1 MRPRTLLLILLG
13 LGLGLGLGRGRL
25 PGPTA
30 PGRALAAI
38 PVSPATPAAAS
49 GPHPSDAASARR
61 LPPTVRTPST
71 ALGDAAALRV
81 WRAAPGLGEATGSAR
96 VRLRPRA
103 APGGGV
109 ILAGGGRL
117 CLPRGPARPLCVLLR
132 VLLRARLAAAPAL
145 VHLRL
150 SARRGRL
157 SLLWSTAL
165 PRALGRPEWTFWLVP
180 LRPAGPRRPRRS
192 TSDLPAAGPRPSAGF
207 VAQTECPTDGPTP
220 VVLEAVSSDGPQAIQ
235 SSVSCQVSPDEPCA
249 ITMVKINRNKDDEP
263 LVLTRKMEAT
273 LNATY
278 KYNCPYST
286 LIVSYWQVFSV
297 PSVNDL
303 PRWYR
308 PLDIPITK
316 SGRAPTFLHIPPK
329 SLTWGVYVI
338 RFVVDVY
345 ANRNWPQASASD
357 FMYVSIV
364 RSDLE
369 AVIPGGPN
377 ITIKFT
383 DQLVLDGTGSS
394 DPDSDNPSEGLL
406 FSWYCTTDPKN
417 YQGYKITVMS
427 NSVCTP
433 KQTNLNWKE
442 APGPVLTLQP
452 GTLKGGGVYF
462 FRMVIRKGDRKAYVD
477 RKVHVLKGPVPTA
490 NISCIENCDAVLG
503 ISARFSLFLNCTTC
517 STSQDVYKWTILS
530 SLGDEVNF
538 DWAKHTTTGRNG
550 AHLSIKA
557 FALKDF
563 PEAKFWASVH
573 LASWSGH
580 NVDLKHPFVIN
591 HVPETGECSIN
602 PATGVAFVTRFV
614 IRCSNFKD
622 ENFPLTYK
630 MVVSDLYGLGQISSV
645 KENTLGAILYMG
657 NESTSPPSFLP
668 VGVLANHYAMKISVQ
683 VYDSLGAFSQATL
696 FATVHAPTDEI
707 SAKGVLDRL
716 FNFTMGPNS
725 SLSTLLD
732 SQEFLPAGYLIYIAA
747 SVLNNMKPE
756 LSLEADKARLREYL
770 VNQTFILP
778 NSTLVEISQV
788 VMSVTELTQTTAGF
802 TRMAQKL
809 ATVRI
814 WLANRA
820 LQQSGQNDAHVH
832 SEQIETVSTGI
843 LTTLSN
849 ILKLTVSYE
858 VVDEPFYV
866 LESLADTVLE
876 GKVPGNETTAM
887 TASSLNVYVRKT
899 ERWDV
904 TDIFRDEKSS
914 RNYFRPMLNVSSIP
928 SLHENALISTMFCE
942 FADDPFPWMN
952 EQESC
957 SAEVVGFRMTGTTPD
972 GDVVEIMPDVAEV
985 YIARKNLSFAAFNL
999 TVGPESETGGADE
1012 SLKRTTGEFRVEVDS
1027 SVVKELLVHIVT
1039 QVTVLFTVFVYAGS
1053 EITPT
1058 ALVATFLVP
1067 HDIPPMTNQSDLFDS
1082 ACAVREARVVCLP
1095 ASLLQVIAQR
1105 GGSSECTLIIALQA
1119 PRFVMTANDKL
1130 VRIALFSAH
1139 CLDMYGIQSDWR
1151 EDTCV
1156 LGERTTWLR
1165 VHCICQ
1171 STRRVRRQLD
1181 LIKQASRHLQTHFL
1195 TAIVIVLP
1203 NAVDLRLEVI
1213 KNVTHNPVTL
1223 FTVLFI
1229 MLMYII
1235 LAFWALHRD
1244 DMDQYLRQH
1253 VIILLDNDPYDKVC
1267 YLVTVFTGSRYR
1279 AGTRA
1284 DVFIQL
1290 MGTEGASDVHCLSHP
1305 YFATLYRGG
1314 INTFLLTTK
1323 RDLGDIHSIRVWHNN
1338 EGKSPSW
1345 YLSRVKVENLFSRH
1359 IWLFLCREWL
1369 CIDTSLDRTLR
1380 VTDPDQPI
1388 DRKDYFLIESAY
1400 RMGRDHLWF
1409 SIFSTIIDSP
1419 FNRLQ
1424 RLSCC
1429 LAVLMASLLCNIM
1442 FFNLDRPE
1450 NLASGEGSYVR
1461 SMMIG
1466 LESVLITLPLQI
1478 LIIFLFT
1485 YSQREPRVTLE
1496 KVSPRK
1502 TSSMELENLYWEEF
1516 LRRWY
1521 ARESGDSSIK
1531 GPLEP
1536 PTGKRP
1542 RLQKTAQALSATRH
1556 QPKKKESRDSRTQAT
1571 NINASNANTNNNQNV
1586 PSGEPPSH
1594 AGPTLEL
1601 KEKSSFILPS
1611 WCLHIAWL
1619 LVFATSIMSS
1629 FFIIFYG
1636 LTYGY
1641 EKSMDWLFASFC
1653 SFCLSVFL
1661 VQTCKIILLSGFRSS
1676 SPKYCK
1682 NLSWESQFRYTEIE
1696 LQSTLS
1702 PEEMQRR
1709 QEQIMELRRSR
1720 MYQPLTED
1728 EILIFKRKRAIKRR
1742 AFLFLCCVLT
1752 HFIFLALLLRLV
1764 ALLRHTDSS
1773 YYNQFVR
1780 DRFSV
1785 DLGSVTKLE
1794 DIYRWLSS
1802 VLVPLVHHDP
1812 NPAFLPDSSS
1822 KILGLP
1828 LLRQVRARPGEK
1840 LCLPASFAQTSMG
1853 REIHC
1858 HPSYGTDPEDT
1869 RSYSS
1874 LWNNVLKRPED
1885 KNTNG
1890 FTYKPPEKIWG
1901 YVSHGLS
1908 HTYGSGGYAF
1918 YFFPEQQPFNSTVRL
1933 RELQSSEWLDEK
1945 TWAVILELTTFNPDV
1960 SLFCSISVVFE
1971 ASQLGVVN
1979 TSLSVHSF
1987 SLADFDRETS
1997 AETYL
2002 YVAILIFFLAYVVD
2016 EGYIIMQ
2023 ERASYVRSVYNLLNF
2038 ALKCIFTVLIVLFL
2052 RKHFLATGIIRF
2064 YLSHPEDF
2072 IPFHA
2077 VSQVD
2082 HAMRIILGFLLF
2094 LTILKTLRY
2103 SRIFYDVRLAQRAIQ
2118 AALPG
2123 ICHMALVVSVYFF
2136 VFMVIG
2142 SLVFGQHEWN
2152 YSNLIHGMQTIFSY
2166 CVPAFQNTEFSNNR
2180 VLGVLFLSS
2189 FVLVMICVL
2198 INLFRAVILSTYEK
2212 MKQPVYEEPSE
2223 EAEAM
2228 TYLCHKLRAMFRFL
2242 TFQPRDKDE
2251 PEFFVNMLYGQP
2263 EKNSRR
2269 YLGLKTRNIKGK
2281 KMVYLVV

>member
-1 MRPRTLLLILLG
+1 MKSFIQMVHLDLT
-13 LGLGLGLGRGRL
+13 
-25 PGPTA
+25 
-30 PGRALAAI
+30 AI
-38 PVSPATPAAAS
+38 PDSRATATPESGLRRPDPASIRRPPPAARTR
-49 GPHPSDAASARR
+49 GP
-61 LPPTVRTPST
+61 
-71 ALGDAAALRV
+71 ALGDAAALRA
-81 WRAAPGLGEATGSAR
+81 WRAAPGLGEPAGSAR
-96 VRLRPRA
+96 VHLRPRA

-157 SLLWSTAL
+157 SLLWRTAL

-192 TSDLPAAGPRPSAGF
+192 TSDLPAARPRPSAGF
-207 VAQTECPTDGPTP
+207 VAQTQCPTDGPTP
-220 VVLEAVSSDGPQAIQ
+220 VVLEALTSDGPQAIQ
-235 SSVSCQVSPDEPCA
+235 SSVSCQVSPEVPCE
-249 ITMVKINRNKDDEP
+249 ITMVKINRNKDGEP

-278 KYNCPYST
+278 KYNCVYST

-297 PSVNDL
+297 NSVKDL
-303 PRWYR
+303 PQWYR

-316 SGRAPTFLHIPPK
+316 SGRVPTFLHIPPK
-329 SLTWGVYVI
+329 SLTWGVYVM

-345 ANRNWPQASASD
+345 ANRNRPQASASD

-369 AVIPGGPN
+369 AVIAGGPN

-383 DQLVLDGTGSS
+383 DQLVLDGSGSS
-394 DPDSDNPSEGLL
+394 DPDSDSPSQGLR

-417 YQGYKITVMS
+417 YQGHKITVMS

-433 KQTNLNWKE
+433 KHTNLNWKE
-442 APGPVLTLQP
+442 ASGPVLTLQP
-452 GTLKGGGVYF
+452 GTLKGG
-462 FRMVIRKGDRKAYVD
+462 
-477 RKVHVLKGPVPTA
+477 
-490 NISCIENCDAVLG
+490 
-503 ISARFSLFLNCTTC
+503 
-517 STSQDVYKWTILS
+517 
-530 SLGDEVNF
+530 
-538 DWAKHTTTGRNG
+538 
-550 AHLSIKA
+550 
-557 FALKDF
+557 
-563 PEAKFWASVH
+563 
-573 LASWSGH
+573 
-580 NVDLKHPFVIN
+580 
-591 HVPETGECSIN
+591 
-602 PATGVAFVTRFV
+602 
-614 IRCSNFKD
+614 
-622 ENFPLTYK
+622 
-630 MVVSDLYGLGQISSV
+630 
-645 KENTLGAILYMG
+645 
-657 NESTSPPSFLP
+657 
-668 VGVLANHYAMKISVQ
+668 
-683 VYDSLGAFSQATL
+683 
-696 FATVHAPTDEI
+696 
-707 SAKGVLDRL
+707 
-716 FNFTMGPNS
+716 
-725 SLSTLLD
+725 
-732 SQEFLPAGYLIYIAA
+732 
-747 SVLNNMKPE
+747 
-756 LSLEADKARLREYL
+756 
-770 VNQTFILP
+770 
-778 NSTLVEISQV
+778 
-788 VMSVTELTQTTAGF
+788 
-802 TRMAQKL
+802 
-809 ATVRI
+809 
-814 WLANRA
+814 
-820 LQQSGQNDAHVH
+820 
-832 SEQIETVSTGI
+832 
-843 LTTLSN
+843 
-849 ILKLTVSYE
+849 
-858 VVDEPFYV
+858 
-866 LESLADTVLE
+866 
-876 GKVPGNETTAM
+876 
-887 TASSLNVYVRKT
+887 
-899 ERWDV
+899 
-904 TDIFRDEKSS
+904 
-914 RNYFRPMLNVSSIP
+914 
-928 SLHENALISTMFCE
+928 
-942 FADDPFPWMN
+942 DDPFPWMN
-952 EQESC
+952 DQESC

-985 YIARKNLSFAAFNL
+985 YIARKNLSFASFNL
-999 TVGPESETGGADE
+999 TVGPESETEGADE
-1012 SLKRTTGEFRVEVDS
+1012 SLKRTTGKFRVEVDS

-1039 QVTVLFTVFVYAGS
+1039 EVTVLFTVLVYAGS
-1053 EITPT
+1053 EISPT

-1105 GGSSECTLIIALQA
+1105 GGSSECTLVIALQA
-1119 PRFVMTANDKL
+1119 PRFVMAANDKL

-1156 LGERTTWLR
+1156 LGERTTWRR

-1195 TAIVIVLP
+1195 TTNVIVVP
-1203 NAVDLRLEVI
+1203 NPVDLRLEVI
-1213 KNVTHNPVTL
+1213 TSVTRNYVTL

-1235 LAFWALHRD
+1235 LAFWSLLQD
-1244 DMDQYLRQH
+1244 ETDQYLRLH

-1284 DVFIQL
+1284 DVFMQL

-1305 YFATLYRGG
+1305 HFTTLYRGG

-1369 CIDTSLDRTLR
+1369 CIDTSLDRTFL

-1388 DRKDYFLIESAY
+1388 NRKDYFLIESAY

-1409 SIFSTIIDSP
+1409 SIFSTIIDTP

-1429 LAVLMASLLCNIM
+1429 LAMLMASLLCNIM
-1442 FFNLDRPE
+1442 FFNLNRTE
-1450 NLASGEGSYVR
+1450 GMASGEGSYVR

-1466 LESVLITLPLQI
+1466 LESVLIALPLQM

-1496 KVSPRK
+1496 TVSPR
-1502 TSSMELENLYWEEF
+1502 SDSLEQEHAHWQEF
-1516 LRRWY
+1516 LKKWHVE
-1521 ARESGDSSIK
+1521 ESAHVPTKKAS
-1531 GPLEP
+1531 EP
-1536 PTGKRP
+1536 PTGKRSRAP
-1542 RLQKTAQALSATRH
+1542 KAAKALTTIGRRQKKGQRTVT
-1556 QPKKKESRDSRTQAT
+1556 RTQGQ
-1571 NINASNANTNNNQNV
+1571 NKNASNANTNNNQV
-1586 PSGEPPSH
+1586 VASTEPSPQ
-1594 AGPTLEL
+1594 AGPVEP
-1601 KEKSSFILPS
+1601 KEKSRVVLPPCCLYVA
-1611 WCLHIAWL
+1611 WCL
-1619 LVFATSIMSS
+1619 VFVTSSISS

-1636 LTYGY
+1636 LSYSY

-1653 SFCLSVFL
+1653 SFCLSVLL
-1661 VQTCKIILLSGFRSS
+1661 VQPCKIILLSGFRAGRR
-1676 SPKYCK
+1676 KYCK
-1682 NLSWESQFRYTEIE
+1682 NLSWTSKYRYIEIE
-1696 LQSTLS
+1696 LHGTMNR
-1702 PEEMQRR
+1702 EERKRR
-1709 QEQIMELRRSR
+1709 HQMIMELRRSR

-1728 EILIFKRKRAIKRR
+1728 EILIFKRKKAIKRR
-1742 AFLFLCCVLT
+1742 AFLFLCYVLT
-1752 HFIFLALLLRLV
+1752 HFIFLALLLSLV
-1764 ALLRHTDSS
+1764 ALLRHTDSF

-1794 DIYRWLSS
+1794 DIYRWLNS
-1802 VLVPLVHHDP
+1802 VLVPLVHNDP
-1812 NPAFLPDSSS
+1812 NPAILPDSSS
-1822 KILGLP
+1822 KVLGLP
-1828 LLRQVRARPGEK
+1828 LLRQVRARPGDK
-1840 LCLPASFAQTSMG
+1840 LCLPANFAQTSMG

-1869 RSYSS
+1869 RSYSG
-1874 LWNNVLKRPED
+1874 LWNKVLKRPED
-1885 KNTNG
+1885 KNTDG

-1901 YVSHGLS
+1901 YVSHGLL

-1933 RELQSSEWLDEK
+1933 RELQSSEWLDEQ

-1997 AETYL
+1997 AEIYL

-2038 ALKCIFTVLIVLFL
+2038 ALKCIFTVLIVLFF

-2136 VFMVIG
+2136 VYMAFG
-2142 SLVFGQHEWN
+2142 YLAFGQHEWN
-2152 YSNLIHGMQTIFSY
+2152 YSNLIHATQTIFSY
-2166 CVPAFQNTEFSNNR
+2166 CVSAFQSTEFSNNR

-2189 FVLVMICVL
+2189 FMLVMICIL
-2198 INLFRAVILSTYEK
+2198 INLFQAVILSAYEE
-2212 MKQPVYEEPSE
+2212 MKQPVYEEPSD

-2228 TYLCHKLRAMFRFL
+2228 TYLCRKLRAMFRFL
-2242 TFQPRDKDE
+2242 TFQPRDEDE

>member
-1 MRPRTLLLILLG
+1 MRPRPELLLLLLALDMG
-13 LGLGLGLGRGRL
+13 LDLSPL
-25 PGPTA
+25 PRPASPPT
-30 PGRALAAI
+30 ALAAI
-38 PVSPATPAAAS
+38 PISRETASPEA
-49 GPHPSDAASARR
+49 GPCRPDAASAHC
-61 LPPTVRTPST
+61 PPPAAGTRGP
-71 ALGDAAALRV
+71 ALGDAAALRA
-81 WRAAPGLGEATGSAR
+81 WRAAPGLGEPAGSAR
-96 VRLRPRA
+96 VHLRPRA

-109 ILAGGGRL
+109 ILA
-117 CLPRGPARPLCVLLR
+117 VLR

-157 SLLWSTAL
+157 SLLWRTAL

-207 VAQTECPTDGPTP
+207 VAQTQCPTDGPTP
-220 VVLEAVSSDGPQAIQ
+220 VVLEALTSDGPQAIQ
-235 SSVSCQVSPDEPCA
+235 SSVSCQVSPEAPCE
-249 ITMVKINRNKDDEP
+249 ITMVKINRNKDGEP

-278 KYNCPYST
+278 KYNCPKSM
-286 LIVSYWQVFSV
+286 LIVSYWQVYSV
-297 PSVNDL
+297 PSVKDL
-303 PRWYR
+303 PLWYR
-308 PLDIPITK
+308 PLDIPIMK
-316 SGRAPTFLHIPPK
+316 SGRVPTFLHIPPK
-329 SLTWGVYVI
+329 SLTWGVYVM
-338 RFVVDVY
+338 RFVVDIY
-345 ANRNWPQASASD
+345 MNPNRPQASASD

-377 ITIKFT
+377 RTIKFT

-394 DPDSDNPSEGLL
+394 DPDSDNPSQGLH

-417 YQGYKITVMS
+417 YQGHKITVMS
-427 NSVCTP
+427 NSVCAP
-433 KQTNLNWKE
+433 QQTNLNWKE
-442 APGPVLTLQP
+442 ASGPVLTLQP

-462 FRMVIRKGDRKAYVD
+462 IRMVIRKGDRRAHVD
-477 RKVHVLKGPVPTA
+477 KKVHVLKGPAPA
-490 NISCIENCDAVLG
+490 AYISCIENCDAVLG
-503 ISARFSLFLNCTTC
+503 ISARFSLFLHCTNG
-517 STSQDVYKWTILS
+517 STSHDAYKWSILS

-538 DWAKHTTTGRNG
+538 DWVKHTTTGRNG

-591 HVPETGECSIN
+591 YVPETGECSIN
-602 PATGVAFVTRFV
+602 PSTGVAFVTRFV

-622 ENFPLTYK
+622 KNIPLTYK
-630 MVVSDLYGLGQISSV
+630 MVVSDLYGFGQISSV
-645 KENTLGAILYMG
+645 RENTLGAILYLG

-668 VGVLANHYAMKISVQ
+668 VGVLANRYAMKIFVQ

-696 FATVHAPTDEI
+696 YATVHAPTDKI
-707 SAKGVLDRL
+707 SVKGVLDRL

-788 VMSVTELTQTTAGF
+788 VMSVTKLTQTTAGF
-802 TRMAQKL
+802 TRLAQKL

-820 LQQSGQNDAHVH
+820 LQQSRQSDAHVR
-832 SEQIETVSTGI
+832 SEEVETVSTGI

-904 TDIFRDEKSS
+904 TDIFMNEKSS
-914 RNYFRPMLNVSSIP
+914 RNYFHPTVNVSNIP
-928 SLHENALISTMFCE
+928 TLPENAPISTMFCE

-952 EQESC
+952 DQESC

-999 TVGPESETGGADE
+999 TVGPESETEGADE

-1039 QVTVLFTVFVYAGS
+1039 EVTVLFTVLVYAGS

-1105 GGSSECTLIIALQA
+1105 GGSPECTLVIALQA
-1119 PRFVMTANDKL
+1119 PRFVLAASDKL

-1156 LGERTTWLR
+1156 LGERTTWRR

-1171 STRRVRRQLD
+1171 RARRVRRQLD
-1181 LIKQASRHLQTHFL
+1181 LIKLPTMHVQTHFL
-1195 TAIVIVLP
+1195 MAIVTVVP
-1203 NAVDLRLEVI
+1203 NPVDLRLEVI
-1213 KNVTHNPVTL
+1213 TSVTRNYVTL
-1223 FTVLFI
+1223 VTVLFI

-1235 LAFWALHRD
+1235 LAFWALLRD
-1244 DMDQYLRQH
+1244 ETDQYLRLH
-1253 VIILLDNDPYDKVC
+1253 VIMLLDNDPYDKVC
-1267 YLVTVFTGSRYR
+1267 YLVTIFTGSRYR
-1279 AGTRA
+1279 ARTRA
-1284 DVFIQL
+1284 DVFMQL
-1290 MGTEGASDVHCLSHP
+1290 MGTDGASDVHCLSHP
-1305 YFATLYRGG
+1305 HFTTFYRGG

-1369 CIDTSLDRTLR
+1369 CIDTSLDRTFR

-1388 DRKDYFLIESAY
+1388 NRKDYFLIESAY

-1429 LAVLMASLLCNIM
+1429 LAMLMASLLCNIM
-1442 FFNLDRPE
+1442 FFNLDRADE
-1450 NLASGEGSYVR
+1450 MASGEGSYVR

-1466 LESVLITLPLQI
+1466 LESVLITLPLQM

-1496 KVSPRK
+1496 TVSPR
-1502 TSSMELENLYWEEF
+1502 TDSLEQEHAHWEEF
-1516 LRRWY
+1516 LKKWHVE
-1521 ARESGDSSIK
+1521 ESAHAPTKEAS
-1531 GPLEP
+1531 EP

-1542 RLQKTAQALSATRH
+1542 RAPKAAKALTTIGRQQKKGQSTVT
-1556 QPKKKESRDSRTQAT
+1556 RTQGQ
-1571 NINASNANTNNNQNV
+1571 NKNASNANTNNNQFV
-1586 PSGEPPSH
+1586 ASTEPSSQ
-1594 AGPTLEL
+1594 AGPVEL
-1601 KEKSSFILPS
+1601 KEKSRVVLPPC
-1611 WCLHIAWL
+1611 CLYVAWF
-1619 LVFATSIMSS
+1619 LVFATSGVSS
-1629 FFIIFYG
+1629 FFIVFYG
-1636 LTYGY
+1636 LNYCY

-1653 SFCLSVFL
+1653 SFCLSVLL
-1661 VQTCKIILLSGFRSS
+1661 VQPCKIILLSGFRAGR
-1676 SPKYCK
+1676 PKYCK
-1682 NLSWESQFRYTEIE
+1682 NLSWTSKYRYIEIE
-1696 LQSTLS
+1696 FQGAMNRK
-1702 PEEMQRR
+1702 ERKRR
-1709 QEQIMELRRSR
+1709 HQQILELRRSR

-1728 EILIFKRKRAIKRR
+1728 EILIFKRKKAIKRR
-1742 AFLFLCCVLT
+1742 AFLFLCYVLT

-1764 ALLRHTDSS
+1764 ALLRHTDSF

-1794 DIYRWLSS
+1794 DIYRWLNS
-1802 VLVPLVHHDP
+1802 VLVPLVHNDP

-1828 LLRQVRARPGEK
+1828 LLRQVRARPGDK
-1840 LCLPASFAQTSMG
+1840 LCLPANFAQTSMG

-1869 RSYSS
+1869 RSYSG
-1874 LWNNVLKRPED
+1874 LWNKVLKRPED

-1901 YVSHGLS
+1901 YVSHGLL

-1933 RELQSSEWLDEK
+1933 RELQSSEWLDEN

-1997 AETYL
+1997 AEIYL
-2002 YVAILIFFLAYVVD
+2002 YVAILIFFVAYVVD

-2038 ALKCIFTVLIVLFL
+2038 ALKCIFTVLIVLFF

-2136 VFMVIG
+2136 VYMAFG
-2142 SLVFGQHEWN
+2142 YLVFGQHEWN
-2152 YSNLIHGMQTIFSY
+2152 YSNLIHATQTIFSY
-2166 CVPAFQNTEFSNNR
+2166 CVSAFQNTEFSNNR

-2189 FVLVMICVL
+2189 FMLVMICIL
-2198 INLFRAVILSTYEK
+2198 INLFQAVILSAYEE
-2212 MKQPVYEEPSE
+2212 MKQPVYEEPSD

-2228 TYLCHKLRAMFRFL
+2228 TYLCRKLRAMFRFL

-2263 EKNSRR
+2263 EKKSRR

>member
-1 MRPRTLLLILLG
+1 MRPRPDLLLLLLALDMG
-13 LGLGLGLGRGRL
+13 LDHSPLRR
-25 PGPTA
+25 PTA
-30 PGRALAAI
+30 PPAALATI
-38 PVSPATPAAAS
+38 PISRATATPES
-49 GPHPSDAASARR
+49 GLRRQDPASARR
-61 LPPTVRTPST
+61 PPPAARTRGP
-71 ALGDAAALRV
+71 ALGDAAALRA
-81 WRAAPGLGEATGSAR
+81 WRAAPGLGEPAGSAR
-96 VRLRPRA
+96 VHLRPRA

-157 SLLWSTAL
+157 SLLWRTAL

-207 VAQTECPTDGPTP
+207 VAQTQCPTDGPTP
-220 VVLEAVSSDGPQAIQ
+220 VVLEALTSDGPQAIQ
-235 SSVSCQVSPDEPCA
+235 SSVSCQVSPEVPCE
-249 ITMVKINRNKDDEP
+249 ITMVKINRNKDGEP

-278 KYNCPYST
+278 KYNCPKST
-286 LIVSYWQVFSV
+286 LIVSYWQLYSV
-297 PSVNDL
+297 PSVKDL
-303 PRWYR
+303 PLWYR
-308 PLDIPITK
+308 PLDIPIMK
-316 SGRAPTFLHIPPK
+316 SGRVPTFLHIPPK
-329 SLTWGVYVI
+329 SLPWGVYVM
-338 RFVVDVY
+338 RFVVDIYVNP
-345 ANRNWPQASASD
+345 NRPQASASD

-369 AVIPGGPN
+369 AVIAGGPN

-383 DQLVLDGTGSS
+383 DQLILDGTGSS
-394 DPDSDNPSEGLL
+394 DPDSDSPSRGLR

-417 YQGYKITVMS
+417 YQGHKITVMS

-442 APGPVLTLQP
+442 ASGPVLTLQP

-462 FRMVIRKGDRKAYVD
+462 FRMVIRKGDRKAHVD
-477 RKVHVLKGPVPTA
+477 RKVHVLKGPAPA
-490 NISCIENCDAVLG
+490 AYISCIENCDAVLG
-503 ISARFSLFLNCTTC
+503 ISARFSLFLNCTTG
-517 STSQDVYKWTILS
+517 STSQDEYKWSILS
-530 SLGDEVNF
+530 SLGGEVNF

-573 LASWSGH
+573 LATWSGH

-622 ENFPLTYK
+622 KNIPLTYK
-630 MVVSDLYGLGQISSV
+630 MVVSDLYGFGQISSV
-645 KENTLGAILYMG
+645 KENTLGAILYLG
-657 NESTSPPSFLP
+657 NEPTSPPSFLP

-696 FATVHAPTDEI
+696 YATVHAPTDKI

-716 FNFTMGPNS
+716 FNFTMGSNS

-820 LQQSGQNDAHVH
+820 LQQSRQKDSHVR

-904 TDIFRDEKSS
+904 TDIFENEKNSQ
-914 RNYFRPMLNVSSIP
+914 RYFRPMLNVSNIP
-928 SLHENALISTMFCE
+928 SLPENAPISTMFCE

-952 EQESC
+952 DQESC

-985 YIARKNLSFAAFNL
+985 YIARKNLSFASFNL
-999 TVGPESETGGADE
+999 TVGPESETEGADE
-1012 SLKRTTGEFRVEVDS
+1012 SLKRTTGKFRVEVDS

-1039 QVTVLFTVFVYAGS
+1039 EVTVLFTVLVYAGS
-1053 EITPT
+1053 EISPT

-1105 GGSSECTLIIALQA
+1105 GGSSECTLVIALQA
-1119 PRFVMTANDKL
+1119 PRFVMAANDKL

-1156 LGERTTWLR
+1156 LGERTTWRR

-1195 TAIVIVLP
+1195 TTNVIVVP
-1203 NAVDLRLEVI
+1203 NPVDLRLEVI
-1213 KNVTHNPVTL
+1213 TSVTRNYVTL

-1235 LAFWALHRD
+1235 LAFWSLLQD
-1244 DMDQYLRQH
+1244 ETDQYLRLH

-1284 DVFIQL
+1284 DVFMQL

-1305 YFATLYRGG
+1305 HFTTLYRGG

-1369 CIDTSLDRTLR
+1369 CIDTSLDRTFL

-1388 DRKDYFLIESAY
+1388 NRKDYFLIESAY

-1409 SIFSTIIDSP
+1409 SIFSTIIDTP

-1429 LAVLMASLLCNIM
+1429 LAMLMASLLCNIM
-1442 FFNLDRPE
+1442 FFNLNRTE
-1450 NLASGEGSYVR
+1450 GMASGEGSYVR

-1466 LESVLITLPLQI
+1466 LESVLIALPLQM

-1496 KVSPRK
+1496 TVSPR
-1502 TSSMELENLYWEEF
+1502 SDSLEQEHAHWQEF
-1516 LRRWY
+1516 LKKWHVE
-1521 ARESGDSSIK
+1521 ESAHVPTKKAS
-1531 GPLEP
+1531 EP
-1536 PTGKRP
+1536 PTGKRSRAP
-1542 RLQKTAQALSATRH
+1542 KAAKALTTIGRRQKKGQRTVT
-1556 QPKKKESRDSRTQAT
+1556 RTQGQ
-1571 NINASNANTNNNQNV
+1571 NKNASNANTNNNQV
-1586 PSGEPPSH
+1586 VASTEPSPQ
-1594 AGPTLEL
+1594 AGPVEP
-1601 KEKSSFILPS
+1601 KEKSRVVLPPCCLYVA
-1611 WCLHIAWL
+1611 WCL
-1619 LVFATSIMSS
+1619 VFVTSSISS

-1636 LTYGY
+1636 LSYSY

-1653 SFCLSVFL
+1653 SFCLSVLL
-1661 VQTCKIILLSGFRSS
+1661 VQPCKIILLSGFRAGRR
-1676 SPKYCK
+1676 KYCK
-1682 NLSWESQFRYTEIE
+1682 NLSWTSKYRYIEIE
-1696 LQSTLS
+1696 LHGTMNR
-1702 PEEMQRR
+1702 EERKRR
-1709 QEQIMELRRSR
+1709 HQMIMELRRSR

-1728 EILIFKRKRAIKRR
+1728 EILIFKRKKAIKRR
-1742 AFLFLCCVLT
+1742 AFLFLCYVLT
-1752 HFIFLALLLRLV
+1752 HFIFLALLLSLV
-1764 ALLRHTDSS
+1764 ALLRHTDSF

-1794 DIYRWLSS
+1794 DIYRWLNS
-1802 VLVPLVHHDP
+1802 VLVPLVHNDP
-1812 NPAFLPDSSS
+1812 NPAILPDSSS
-1822 KILGLP
+1822 KVLGLP
-1828 LLRQVRARPGEK
+1828 LLRQVRARPGDK
-1840 LCLPASFAQTSMG
+1840 LCLPANFAQTSMG

-1869 RSYSS
+1869 RSYSG
-1874 LWNNVLKRPED
+1874 LWNKVLKRPED
-1885 KNTNG
+1885 KNTDG

-1901 YVSHGLS
+1901 YVSHGLL

-1933 RELQSSEWLDEK
+1933 RELQSSEWLDEQ

-1997 AETYL
+1997 AEIYL

-2038 ALKCIFTVLIVLFL
+2038 ALKCIFTVLIVLFF

-2136 VFMVIG
+2136 VYMAFG
-2142 SLVFGQHEWN
+2142 YLAFGQHEWN
-2152 YSNLIHGMQTIFSY
+2152 YSNLIHATQTIFSY
-2166 CVPAFQNTEFSNNR
+2166 CVSAFQSTEFSNNR

-2189 FVLVMICVL
+2189 FMLVMICIL
-2198 INLFRAVILSTYEK
+2198 INLFQAVILSAYEE
-2212 MKQPVYEEPSE
+2212 MKQPVYEEPSD

-2228 TYLCHKLRAMFRFL
+2228 TYLCRKLRAMFRFL
-2242 TFQPRDKDE
+2242 TFQPRDEDE

>member
-1 MRPRTLLLILLG
+1 MGRRAQLLLLL

-25 PGPTA
+25 PRPTA
-30 PGRALAAI
+30 PHRALAAI
-38 PVSPATPAAAS
+38 PVSRATATPES
-49 GPHPSDAASARR
+49 GLRLQDPASARR
-61 LPPTVRTPST
+61 PPPAAQTRGP
-71 ALGDAAALRV
+71 ALGDAAALRA
-81 WRAAPGLGEATGSAR
+81 WRAAPGLGEPAGSAR
-96 VRLRPRA
+96 VHLRPRA

-157 SLLWSTAL
+157 SLLWRTAL

-192 TSDLPAAGPRPSAGF
+192 TSDLPAARPRPSAGF
-207 VAQTECPTDGPTP
+207 VAQTQCPTDGPTP
-220 VVLEAVSSDGPQAIQ
+220 VVLEALTSDGPQAIQ
-235 SSVSCQVSPDEPCA
+235 SSVSCQVSPEMPCE
-249 ITMVKINRNKDDEP
+249 ITMVKINRNKDGEP

-278 KYNCPYST
+278 KYNCVYST

-297 PSVNDL
+297 NSVKDL
-303 PRWYR
+303 PQWYR

-316 SGRAPTFLHIPPK
+316 SGRVPTFLHIPPK
-329 SLTWGVYVI
+329 SLTWGVYVM

-345 ANRNWPQASASD
+345 ANRNRPQASASD

-369 AVIPGGPN
+369 AVIAGGPN

-394 DPDSDNPSEGLL
+394 DPDSDSPSQGLR

-417 YQGYKITVMS
+417 YQGHKITVMS

-433 KQTNLNWKE
+433 KHTNLNWKE
-442 APGPVLTLQP
+442 ASGPVLTLQP
-452 GTLKGGGVYF
+452 GTLKGGGVYI
-462 FRMVIRKGDRKAYVD
+462 FRMVIRKGDRKAHVD
-477 RKVHVLKGPVPTA
+477 RKVHVLKGPAPA
-490 NISCIENCDAVLG
+490 AYISCIENCDAVLG
-503 ISARFSLFLNCTTC
+503 ISARFSLFLSCTNG
-517 STSQDVYKWTILS
+517 STSQDEYKWSILS

-550 AHLSIKA
+550 AYLSIKA

-573 LASWSGH
+573 LATWSGH

-591 HVPETGECSIN
+591 YVPETGECSIN
-602 PATGVAFVTRFV
+602 PATGIALVTRFV

-622 ENFPLTYK
+622 KNIPLTYK
-630 MVVSDLYGLGQISSV
+630 MVVSDLYGFGQISSI
-645 KENTLGAILYMG
+645 KESTLGAILYLG

-668 VGVLANHYAMKISVQ
+668 VGVLANRYAMKISVQ

-696 FATVHAPTDEI
+696 YATVHAPTDKI

-716 FNFTMGPNS
+716 FNFTMGPS
-725 SLSTLLD
+725 SLLSTLLD

-756 LSLEADKARLREYL
+756 LSLEADKARFREYL

-820 LQQSGQNDAHVH
+820 LQQSRQKDSHVR

-849 ILKLTVSYE
+849 ILKLTASYE

-887 TASSLNVYVRKT
+887 TASSFKVYLRKT
-899 ERWDV
+899 EKWDV
-904 TDIFRDEKSS
+904 TNIFRNEKSS
-914 RNYFRPMLNVSSIP
+914 QYHFRPTLNVSIIP
-928 SLHENALISTMFCE
+928 SFPANSLISTMFCE

-952 EQESC
+952 DQESC

-985 YIARKNLSFAAFNL
+985 YIARKNLSFASFNL
-999 TVGPESETGGADE
+999 TVGPESETEGADE
-1012 SLKRTTGEFRVEVDS
+1012 SLKRTTGKFRVEVDS

-1039 QVTVLFTVFVYAGS
+1039 EVTVLFTVLVYAGS
-1053 EITPT
+1053 EISPT

-1082 ACAVREARVVCLP
+1082 ACVVREARVVCLP

-1105 GGSSECTLIIALQA
+1105 GGSSECTLVIALQA
-1119 PRFVMTANDKL
+1119 PRFVMAANDKL

-1156 LGERTTWLR
+1156 LGERTTWRR

-1181 LIKQASRHLQTHFL
+1181 LIKEASRHLQTHFL
-1195 TAIVIVLP
+1195 TAIVIVIP

-1267 YLVTVFTGSRYR
+1267 YLVTIFTGSRYR
-1279 AGTRA
+1279 ARTRA
-1284 DVFIQL
+1284 DVFMQL

-1305 YFATLYRGG
+1305 HFTTLYRGG

-1369 CIDTSLDRTLR
+1369 CIDISLDRTFR

-1388 DRKDYFLIESAY
+1388 NRKDYFLIDSTY
-1400 RMGRDHLWF
+1400 KLGRDHMWF
-1409 SIFSTIIDSP
+1409 SIFSGSIAKP
-1419 FNRLQ
+1419 FSRLQ

-1429 LAVLMASLLCNIM
+1429 LAMLMASLLCNIM
-1442 FFNLDRPE
+1442 FFNLDRAE
-1450 NLASGEGSYVR
+1450 EMVSEEGSYVR
-1461 SMMIG
+1461 SLMIG
-1466 LESVLITLPLQI
+1466 LESVLIMIPLQI
-1478 LIIFLFT
+1478 LIIFVFT
-1485 YSQREPRVTLE
+1485 YSQREPLVTLE
-1496 KVSPRK
+1496 KVSPK
-1502 TSSMELENLYWEEF
+1502 KHYVVPESGYWEEY
-1516 LRRWY
+1516 LEKWH
-1521 ARESGDSSIK
+1521 AQETVHAPIMEVSKSPPRERQKGHKYLDKEPSIAWRMHKK
-1531 GPLEP
+1531 GAS
-1536 PTGKRP
+1536 K
-1542 RLQKTAQALSATRH
+1542 ATRA
-1556 QPKKKESRDSRTQAT
+1556 KEK
-1571 NINASNANTNNNQNV
+1571 NINASNTNINNNQDVAGGKDHAV
-1586 PSGEPPSH
+1586 PVQ
-1594 AGPTLEL
+1594 L
-1601 KEKSSFILPS
+1601 KRKSRIVLP
-1611 WCLHIAWL
+1611 WFCIYIAWF
-1619 LVFATSIMSS
+1619 LVFATSSISS
-1629 FFIIFYG
+1629 FFIVFYG

-1653 SFCLSVFL
+1653 SFCLSIFL
-1661 VQTCKIILLSGFRSS
+1661 VQPCKIILLSGFRASRA
-1676 SPKYCK
+1676 KYCK
-1682 NLSWESQFRYTEIE
+1682 NLSWAGRFGLTEIS
-1696 LQSTLS
+1696 LRSKLS
-1702 PEEMQRR
+1702 REEMARR
-1709 QEQIMELRRSR
+1709 HQQIMELRRSR

-1728 EILIFKRKRAIKRR
+1728 EILIFKRKKAIKRR
-1742 AFLFLCCVLT
+1742 AFLFLCYVLT

-1764 ALLRHTDSS
+1764 TLLRHTDSF

-1794 DIYRWLSS
+1794 DIYRWLNS
-1802 VLVPLVHHDP
+1802 VLVPLVHNDP

-1822 KILGLP
+1822 KVLGLP
-1828 LLRQVRARPGEK
+1828 LLRQVRARPGDK
-1840 LCLPASFAQTSMG
+1840 LCLPANFAQTSMG

-1869 RSYSS
+1869 RSYSG
-1874 LWNNVLKRPED
+1874 LWNKVLKRPED
-1885 KNTNG
+1885 KNTDG

-1901 YVSHGLS
+1901 YVSHGLL

-1933 RELQSSEWLDEK
+1933 RELQSSEWLDEQ

-1997 AETYL
+1997 AEIYL

-2038 ALKCIFTVLIVLFL
+2038 ALKCIFTVLIVLFF

-2136 VFMVIG
+2136 VYMAFG
-2142 SLVFGQHEWN
+2142 YLAFGQHEWN
-2152 YSNLIHGMQTIFSY
+2152 YSNLIHAMQTIFSY
-2166 CVPAFQNTEFSNNR
+2166 CIPAFQNTEFPNNR

-2189 FVLVMICVL
+2189 FVLVMIFVL
-2198 INLFRAVILSTYEK
+2198 INLFRAVILSTYK
-2212 MKQPVYEEPSE
+2212 KVKQPVYEEPSD

-2228 TYLCHKLRAMFRFL
+2228 TYLCRKLRAMFRFL

-2251 PEFFVNMLYGQP
+2251 PEFFVNMVYGQP
-2263 EKNSRR
+2263 EKKSQR
-2269 YLGLKTRNIKGK
+2269 YLGLKTRNINGK